1 MSKSD
6 CIFCRIASGDIP
18 AAIVAE
24 EDDLVAFLDINPIRS
39 GHVQIVPRAHHPYFD
54 DLPPETA
61 GRIIMLGQR
70 IARAQKQIWRVQRV
84 GFMFTGTD
92 ISHAHAHVVPLVRF
106 DDLTSRRYIAEEVV
120 TYRHPPR
127 PSGEE
132 MAEAAE
138 RLRSSLAD
146 Q

>member
-24 EDDLVAFLDINPIRS
+24 EDDLVAFLDINPIRT

-54 DLPPETA
+54 DLPQETA

-70 IARAQKQIWRVQRV
+70 IARAQKQIWQVQRV

-146 Q
+146 R